1 MPNHFVMSS
10 KNLLTT
16 HKMNC
21 TTQNM
26 EIVSDASAFLA
37 VVLDETSR
45 EWVIE
50 RTSGYAIVSP
60 EVLPY
65 EIANA
70 LITVKKQ
77 GRLTDREVLKAFD
90 LSQRIPVKLVSIR
103 IDDALRIAVRH
114 GIHAYDAFYLQCC
127 LETKLSLVSLDNRMC
142 DIAKSLAIKVVM

>member
-1 MPNHFVMSS
+1 
-10 KNLLTT
+10 
-16 HKMNC
+16 
-21 TTQNM
+21 M
-26 EIVSDASAFLA
+26 EIISDASAFLA

-50 RTSGYAIVSP
+50 RTTGLTVVSP

-70 LITVKKQ
+70 LIAVKRK

-103 IDDALRIAVRH
+103 IRDALTIAARH
-114 GIHAYDAFYLQCC
+114 GIHAYDAFYIQCC
-127 LETKLSLVSLDNRMC
+127 LETKLPLISLDNRMC
-142 DIAKSLAIKVVM
+142 EVATSLAVKVVT